1 MKKVLATIIALL
13 PLMAAAQYF
22 TLTPEG
28 WKNAEDNTL
37 DYVVIPMEGTQAEL
51 FQKAKTA
58 VTATF
63 KSAKDVMSYNEP
75 DIITING
82 YTDCIYEKIMG
93 MRFDFGMRYT
103 MQILFKDG
111 KIRFN
116 APDAYEAEYTGQNRA
131 FYYLRPGSGGAMSG
145 TRYVFDK
152 NGKLKK
158 KDQKKQVED
167 YFNNLVNTIVDK
179 MKNGGVAVDEDW

>member
-1 MKKVLATIIALL
+1 MKKVLVILAVLL
-13 PLMAAAQYF
+13 PLMSWGQSF

-28 WKNAEDNTL
+28 WMSTEEPTNN
-37 DYVVIPMEGTQAEL
+37 YIVFPMEGTKAEL

-82 YTDCIYEKIMG
+82 YTDCIFEKILG
-93 MRFDFGMRYT
+93 MKYVFGMRYT

-111 KIRFN
+111 KVRFN

-131 FYYLRPGSGGAMSG
+131 FFYLRPGGGGIMEGA
-145 TRYVFDK
+145 RYVFNK
-152 NGKLKK
+152 KGELKK
-158 KDQKKQVED
+158 KDQKKQAED
-167 YFNNLVNTIVDK
+167 YFNNLVYTIIEK
-179 MKNGGVAVDEDW
+179 MKGGGTVVDEDW